1 MGFSRLLSSLTV
13 LSALLFLSLPAASD
27 ARSLRQRV
35 VTRSSLDVCATID
48 ESTFSY
54 VELYIPGYHYQSCV
68 NICLCISTLPA
79 AIQSRAEL
87 ETLAKEYGEDKVKT
101 DLTLLINAAQNRE
114 ECDYPD
120 NSSPACTPRNPCA
133 FNCES
138 PYVEK
143 DKECVCPAPY
153 KLCNGICGKYP
164 HGCGSA
170 APHPYSGYGKRL
182 SPELQARSHGVFSND
197 DALATCRH
205 GETVCGVYKG
215 SSAFECLNTH
225 IALES
230 CKCNPRGIGFF
241 VCGLIWTFR
250 QVVDACLQTPSFS
263 CRSKALKE
271 STARTSLTSTT
282 SAALVAAVLST
293 AAKKAST
300 LLPIVPNA
308 SANTIALSLGSVK

>member
-68 NICLCISTLPA
+68 NICLCISTLPT

-143 DKECVCPAPY
+143 GKECVCPAPY
-153 KLCNGICGKYP
+153 KLCNGVCGKYP

-182 SPELQARSHGVFSND
+182 SPELQARSHGVFSHD

-215 SSAFECLNTH
+215 SSAFECLNTD

-230 CKCNPRGIGFF
+230 CGGCMSPNPFLFMSEQGPEGVDCTNIPHVHDVRCSRGRCVVHRCEEGFYPSSDRSEC
-241 VCGLIWTFR
+241 VCEH
-250 QVVDACLQTPSFS
+250 D
-263 CRSKALKE
+263 
-271 STARTSLTSTT
+271 STQPGQRKI
-282 SAALVAAVLST
+282 T
-293 AAKKAST
+293 APAT
-300 LLPIVPNA
+300 HW
-308 SANTIALSLGSVK
+308 GY